1 MKTKAIVAAIT
12 GVYFLLHGLV
22 FSQDSVSIPIQPI
35 PNSKQFV
42 RIIKKIAAEE
52 KALFV
57 FDIDNTLLITNNNEF
72 GSDWWFE
79 QSSKNTAL
87 RLNIADSCLYNVLT
101 PLFYSVF
108 DTRPVFGGQAE
119 SLDQLKKK
127 TNKTIAL
134 TSRSYSPVIAAATEL
149 ELLKNHFQFIEK
161 DSLMMQSN
169 VLLLNN
175 IIYTAGQNKGN
186 ALMNYVQRHKYNK
199 IYYFDDSENKVIDVQ
214 KAFTGSGID
223 ISLFHLTIAAK
234 IPYSKK
240 QIEHMQL
247 KLCNLIESVNNI
259 GQTTCNCKIPTQ

>member
-1 MKTKAIVAAIT
+1 MRTKAIVAACT
-12 GVYFLLHGLV
+12 GVYLLLYGLA
-22 FSQDSVSIPIQPI
+22 FSQDSIIPVHTIKDG
-35 PNSKQFV
+35 KQFV
-42 RIIKKIAAEE
+42 KIIKKIAPEE
-52 KALFV
+52 KTLFV

-79 QSSKNTAL
+79 QSSKNHAL

-108 DTRPVFGGQAE
+108 DTRPVFAGQPE
-119 SLDQLKKK
+119 SLDLLKKK

-134 TSRSYSPVIAAATEL
+134 TSRGYTPVIATATEL
-149 ELLKNHFQFIEK
+149 ELEKNSFHFIEK
-161 DSLMMQSN
+161 DSLLMQNN
-169 VLLLNN
+169 VVLLNN

-186 ALMNYVQRHKYNK
+186 ALMNYVQFYKYNK

-214 KAFTGSGID
+214 KAFTGSGMD

-240 QIEHMQL
+240 QIEYMQL

-259 GQTTCNCKIPTQ
+259 GKTTCNCKIPMQ